1 MHYYQGPKEGV
12 GAKGVSITKK
22 FSGGSLQVM
31 AEGGG
36 GLSAVDLLI
45 VMGMTGPQNDRGQV
59 AVLNYE
65 KPGGYKL

>member
-36 GLSAVDLLI
+36 
-45 VMGMTGPQNDRGQV
+45 
-59 AVLNYE
+59 
-65 KPGGYKL
+65 